1 MAYSVGK
8 MKEDLKYIFAN
19 TNDWLK
25 FAEAKHGA
33 LITFNIAT
41 IFGVFQLVDKLK
53 STEDG
58 YKIAFAMVIV
68 IIIIAVMVS
77 LYAFFP
83 VTSIKTDCLSQSDF
97 DSKKT
102 SLNIL
107 YYGHI
112 HNLKDSQLIELYD
125 ITTNNTTIPSGLEQK
140 IAHQIVNNAC
150 ITNQKFLFFKWAGYI
165 TWLGV
170 FGFSLLL
177 FLKYVADLKI

>member
-1 MAYSVGK
+1 MAYLIVD

-41 IFGVFQLVDKLK
+41 IFGVFQLVDKLQ

-68 IIIIAVMVS
+68 TLIAAAMVS

-83 VTSIKTDCLSQSDF
+83 ITSIKIDHLSQYDF
-97 DSKKT
+97 DAKKT
-102 SLNIL
+102 NLNIL
-107 YYGHI
+107 YYGHV
-112 HNLKDSQLIELYD
+112 HNLKDEQLIELYN
-125 ITTNNTTIPSGLEQK
+125 ITTNNTTISSGLEQK

-170 FGFSLLL
+170 FGFALLF
-177 FLKYVADLKI
+177 FLKYVVDLKI